1 MRDFNLKINFSQFSL
16 YSNLGRSSVSFIKQ
30 EVPKFIKDFKEKT
43 NETEPSPDI
52 NSKKPKEDDHHDEDE
67 DIVKDD
73 EVPLVSLAEGV
84 TPEEAE
90 LYMKQSYGDKC
101 KFEDKSTNANKR
113 SHADERGII
122 KLMFFFM
129 KVRPTHAY
137 FVDKRS

>member
-67 DIVKDD
+67 DIIKDD

-101 KFEDKSTNANKR
+101 KFEGKSTNANKR

-122 KLMFFFM
+122 
-129 KVRPTHAY
+129 
-137 FVDKRS
+137 

>member
-1 MRDFNLKINFSQFSL
+1 MRDFNLKINFSQFFL
-16 YSNLGRSSVSFIKQ
+16 YSNVGRSSVSFIKQ

-43 NETEPSPDI
+43 NQTEPSPDI

-67 DIVKDD
+67 DIIKDD

-101 KFEDKSTNANKR
+101 KFEDKSANANKR

-129 KVRPTHAY
+129 KVRPTYAY